1 MLSRAPDA
9 IAPDGSEI
17 RFVQATAR
25 GSVVHCTLPPG
36 AVTVAVQHRTVEE
49 IWFFLGG
56 VGEVWRRD
64 ETAETVLAVGPGAS
78 LTIPVGSSFQFRTVG
93 DGAVDLP
100 DRDDAAMAGRRRS
113 GAGRWALGAVIPAAS
128 GSDSRGIPK
137 VLMP

>member
-36 AVTVAVQHRTVEE
+36 ATTTAVRHRTVEE

-64 ETAETVLAVGPGAS
+64 ETGETVLALGPEAS
-78 LTIPVGSSFQFRTVG
+78 LTIPVGTSFQFRAVG
-93 DGAVDLP
+93 DVPLTFLITTIPPWPGDGEAVPVD
-100 DRDDAAMAGRRRS
+100 
-113 GAGRWALGAVIPAAS
+113 GRWKPS
-128 GSDSRGIPK
+128 SR
-137 VLMP
+137 